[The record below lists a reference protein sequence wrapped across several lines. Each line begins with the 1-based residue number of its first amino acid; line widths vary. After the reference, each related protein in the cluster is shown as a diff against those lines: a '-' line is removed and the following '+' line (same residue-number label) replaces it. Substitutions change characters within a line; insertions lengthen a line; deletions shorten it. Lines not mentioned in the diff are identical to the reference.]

1 MSRKQSL
8 AKKIA
13 HTLMAMSIVYSSG
26 INIVVNQVYA
36 AETKNLTNSDST
48 FSKVGTGG
56 NNYYQPGGVT
66 DGESVVFTG
75 TVTENITNDIVVD
88 IKGGKGGADDNY
100 PAGKP
105 TVDGGAKGG
114 SAIAKI
120 TIDESLSDITLNNI
134 KISVY
139 GAEQGMSVYGTSNVG
154 GAAEAYG
161 LQVKHDL
168 KITAADITVDAKS
181 NSSIRQNIGDFKKP
195 DTIAVG
201 LQVEGSKVD
210 FTGAGISLSAKANNN
225 QSDNQTDYL
234 PGNYDGGD
242 VEAYGIRSSGSET
255 TAKLTGTIKFSEV
268 KGGNGD
274 KRGYID
280 ADSGIGAGRGGN
292 VTAYGVEVNGGTA
305 HLDLQ
310 NIETS
315 NDNSLSGGSGGLGA
329 GGSMSTVTTA
339 VAGGSGGMV
348 TAAGVHIAGG
358 MADGNIGNITMIG
371 SGGAGG
377 TGGYGSSTSG
387 VAGIGAAG
395 GVGGDA
401 VIAGIDAEAGQTNLT
416 VAKVNIKAAG
426 GIGGMGGHTSSGN
439 ISGMGGTGGIAY
451 AHGVRGSDASNMQV
465 KTADI
470 SVSGNGGAGGNGSFS
485 RDNICGAGGT
495 GGTAYAHGVLG
506 SGASNMQV
514 KTADISVSGIG
525 GAGGNGGEYNDVICG
540 AGGTGG
546 AAEAYGISAI
556 NSVVDIDA
564 GNIQTTASGGKGGNG
579 GSAKISGTSGKGG
592 KGGNGG
598 MLTAAGV
605 RIAGGKADG
614 NIGDITM
621 IGSGGDG
628 GAGGSDNYGGSTN
641 RAGIGA
647 AGGVGGDAV
656 MAGIDA
662 EAGQT
667 DLTVTEVNI
676 KTTGGIGGIG
686 SLSDTATSGAGGT
699 GGTAYAHGVR
709 GSSASMMQIK
719 TADISVSGIGG
730 AGGTGGTSNTGTS
743 GIGGTGGNTYA
754 YGVLGSA
761 ASSMQVKAADII
773 VSGIGGAGGVGG
785 SNYANSVLGGNGGA
799 AEAYGIRAINSVVD
813 IDAAN
818 IQTTATGGKGGTGGY
833 GGQFNNKGDGGDGG
847 DGGNAY
853 AYGVQSSGGTVTA
866 ATDKIT
872 ATASGGMAG
881 DAGSG
886 SNGGV
891 DGTAG
896 SIAAEAKAY
905 GIYAEQ
911 NAVINLHAKSTGTI
925 KIGAKAENATNT
937 EAYAVYADKATV
949 IFHDN
954 AELNTSDGSIED
966 NNVLTYL
973 KDATLGFGG
982 TTADRIVTGGTLKL
996 EGSNTFRFTTN
1007 LANNQADSMTFDT
1020 IENNS
1025 SKQYIQIGYEEA
1037 FKDALSE
1044 ADIVTITGNANVLTI
1059 NNLNGQN
1066 LNNFTGQASSL
1077 DSPLERFKVTPT
1089 VDVVDNKVNITE
1101 IALAKE
1107 NSPSET
1113 AMAASDA
1120 QMAMG
1125 SMWRI
1130 EGNNLM
1136 KRMGELRSDKEA
1148 AQGGVWARYYRG
1160 ELSADSAYD
1169 RNYSQDYTA
1178 FQGGID
1184 KVQDYKGGKLYTG
1197 IAVNRIDSNA
1207 GYTAGSG
1214 DLSSTGVGLYASWL
1228 GSKGHYVDV
1237 IARGSK
1243 LANDFKLV
1251 DLSGN
1256 AAKADYDTW
1265 AYGISAE
1272 YGYRQNLNAGW
1283 FVEPQAELSLG
1294 RIGSVDYTTSN
1305 DVTIKQDSVNSAVV
1319 RLGFLGGKEFTIG
1332 GRTSNA
1338 YVKASALHDFGGNGS
1353 AIGYYE
1359 NSSLALQTGD
1369 LTGTWYEIGLGANLG
1384 IAKNS
1389 NLYFDALKTFG
1400 GNLRT
1405 DWQFN
1410 AGLRF
1415 SF

>member
-26 INIVVNQVYA
+26 INIVINQVYA
-36 AETKNLTNSDST
+36 EETKNLTNSDST
-48 FSKVGTGG
+48 FSKEGAKG
-56 NNYYQPGGVT
+56 NNYNDIGGVT

-75 TVTENITNDIVVD
+75 IVTENITNDITVRVSGGN
-88 IKGGKGGADDNY
+88 GGKDDDYSGGR
-100 PAGKP
+100 P

-120 TIDESLSDITLNNI
+120 TIDESLSDITLGNI
-134 KISVY
+134 KISAY
-139 GAEQGMSVYGTSNVG
+139 GAEQGISAYGTSNVG

-168 KITAADITVDAKS
+168 KITAADITVDSQS
-181 NSSIRQNIGDFKKP
+181 NSNIRQNIGDFKKP

-210 FTGAGISLSAKANNN
+210 FTGGGISLSAAAKTYNSGNISN
-225 QSDNQTDYL
+225 LL

-242 VEAYGIRSSGSET
+242 VEAYGIRSSNSET
-255 TAKLTGTIKFSEV
+255 TAKLTGTLTFSKV
-268 KGGNGD
+268 NGGNGD
-274 KRGYID
+274 GFGYID
-280 ADSGIGAGRGGN
+280 ADSGVGAGRGGN
-292 VTAYGVEVNGGTA
+292 VTAYGIEVNGGIA

-310 NIETS
+310 NIEAT
-315 NDNSLSGGSGGLGA
+315 DMYSLCGGIGGRGADDYYNTALNTTVVGGSGGRL
-329 GGSMSTVTTA
+329 
-339 VAGGSGGMV
+339 

-358 MADGNIGNITMIG
+358 TADGNIGNITMVG

-377 TGGYGSSTSG
+377 SGGDSPVG
-387 VAGIGAAG
+387 VGAVG
-395 GVGGDA
+395 GVGGAA
-401 VIAGIDAEAGQTNLT
+401 VMAGIGAEAGQTDLT
-416 VAKVNIKAAG
+416 VADVNIKATG
-426 GIGGMGGHTSSGN
+426 GN
-439 ISGMGGTGGIAY
+439 GGTGG
-451 AHGVRGSDASNMQV
+451 GTQTGTNS
-465 KTADI
+465 
-470 SVSGNGGAGGNGSFS
+470 
-485 RDNICGAGGT
+485 AGGT
-495 GGTAYAHGVLG
+495 GGTAYAYGVLG
-506 SGASNMQV
+506 SAASSMKV
-514 KTADISVSGIG
+514 KAADIIVSGIG
-525 GAGGNGGEYNDVICG
+525 GV
-540 AGGTGG
+540 GGTGGSSYANGAVGGAGG

-556 NSVVDIDA
+556 NSVVDI
-564 GNIQTTASGGKGGNG
+564 
-579 GSAKISGTSGKGG
+579 
-592 KGGNGG
+592 
-598 MLTAAGV
+598 
-605 RIAGGKADG
+605 
-614 NIGDITM
+614 
-621 IGSGGDG
+621 
-628 GAGGSDNYGGSTN
+628 
-641 RAGIGA
+641 
-647 AGGVGGDAV
+647 
-656 MAGIDA
+656 
-662 EAGQT
+662 E
-667 DLTVTEVNI
+667 
-676 KTTGGIGGIG
+676 
-686 SLSDTATSGAGGT
+686 
-699 GGTAYAHGVR
+699 
-709 GSSASMMQIK
+709 
-719 TADISVSGIGG
+719 
-730 AGGTGGTSNTGTS
+730 
-743 GIGGTGGNTYA
+743 
-754 YGVLGSA
+754 
-761 ASSMQVKAADII
+761 
-773 VSGIGGAGGVGG
+773 
-785 SNYANSVLGGNGGA
+785 
-799 AEAYGIRAINSVVD
+799 
-813 IDAAN
+813 AAN
-818 IQTTATGGKGGTGGY
+818 IQTTATGGKGGTGDR
-833 GGQFNNKGDGGDGG
+833 GGMYSNKGDGGDGG

-872 ATASGGMAG
+872 AMASGGMAG
-881 DAGSG
+881 VAGSG
-886 SNGGV
+886 NNGGV
-891 DGTAG
+891 AGTAG
-896 SIAAEAKAY
+896 AIGAEAKAY

-925 KIGAKAENATNT
+925 KIGAKADNAQNT

-954 AELNTSDGSIED
+954 ATLNTNDGSTDD
-966 NNVLTYL
+966 NTVLTYL

-982 TTADRIVTGGTLKL
+982 TDANRTVTGGTLEL
-996 EGSNTFRFTTN
+996 VGSNTFRVTTDLTNNVADKFTFAK
-1007 LANNQADSMTFDT
+1007 LAD
-1020 IENNS
+1020 NS
-1025 SKQYIQIGYEEA
+1025 STEKQYITVGYDKA
-1037 FKDALSE
+1037 FDGSDLTSING
-1044 ADIVTITGNANVLTI
+1044 DVVVLTVTDL
-1059 NNLNGQN
+1059 NNQN
-1066 LNNFTGQASSL
+1066 LENFEGKTSTL
-1077 DSPLERFKVTPT
+1077 DSPLTRFTATPT
-1089 VDVVDNKVNITE
+1089 LETSGNDVKITQ
-1101 IALAKE
+1101 IDFGKSADGDS
-1107 NSPSET
+1107 NGDGGSET
-1113 AMAASDA
+1113 LRTASDA
-1120 QMAMG
+1120 QMALG
-1125 SMWRI
+1125 SLWRI

-1169 RNYSQDYTA
+1169 RNYGQDYTA

-1197 IAVNRIDSNA
+1197 IAINRIDSNA

-1228 GSKGHYVDV
+1228 GSKGHYIDV

-1256 AAKADYDTW
+1256 SAKADYDTW

-1272 YGYRQNLNAGW
+1272 YGYKQNLNVGW

-1294 RIGSVDYTTSN
+1294 RIGSTDYTTSN
-1305 DVTIKQDSVNSAVV
+1305 GVTIKQDSVNSAVV

-1338 YVKASALHDFGGNGS
+1338 YVKASALHDFGGNGG
-1353 AIGYYE
+1353 ATAYYGTD
-1359 NSSLALQTGD
+1359 SLDMQTGE

>member
-274 KRGYID
+274 KSGYID

-495 GGTAYAHGVLG
+495 GGTAYAHGV
-506 SGASNMQV
+506 
-514 KTADISVSGIG
+514 
-525 GAGGNGGEYNDVICG
+525 
-540 AGGTGG
+540 
-546 AAEAYGISAI
+546 
-556 NSVVDIDA
+556 
-564 GNIQTTASGGKGGNG
+564 
-579 GSAKISGTSGKGG
+579 
-592 KGGNGG
+592 
-598 MLTAAGV
+598 
-605 RIAGGKADG
+605 
-614 NIGDITM
+614 
-621 IGSGGDG
+621 
-628 GAGGSDNYGGSTN
+628 
-641 RAGIGA
+641 
-647 AGGVGGDAV
+647 
-656 MAGIDA
+656 
-662 EAGQT
+662 
-667 DLTVTEVNI
+667 
-676 KTTGGIGGIG
+676 
-686 SLSDTATSGAGGT
+686 
-699 GGTAYAHGVR
+699 R

-730 AGGTGGTSNTGTS
+730 AGGTGGTSDTGTS

-818 IQTTATGGKGGTGGY
+818 IQTTVTGGKGGTGGY

-1197 IAVNRIDSNA
+1197 IAINRIDSKA

-1338 YVKASALHDFGGNGS
+1338 YVKASALHDFGGDGG
-1353 AIGYYE
+1353 ATGYYE
-1359 NSSLALQTGD
+1359 NTSLALQTGD